1 MLEASETLLEDS
13 DALYIVEDAVLE
25 LEDIQTEVKRDLQ
38 ANIQTTTIANNDSA
52 DEIIAKA
59 KMLSL
64 LNEEFKVAFKDLIS
78 VNAGNVKNNESAIK
92 TITNASRQQGNSTV
106 MLSITIIVIACL
118 VIGAIVYIIVLVT
131 KPLDTLVSG
140 IEDVSNGNFTTHFS
154 VLNNDE
160 FGLLSQAMNRM
171 VEQTKD
177 IIEQINFE
185 TEALL
190 KTASDMEQNSL
201 ATKSLLKIERE
212 EIDSVVIATEQM
224 LNTVELVSNASRG
237 SMISSNDTSIAST
250 DGTAIVESNI
260 RMVNE
265 LASEFNQAAAVVG
278 DVEQHTVEIGRILDV
293 IKDITAQTN
302 LLALNAAI
310 EAARAGEQGR
320 GFAVVADEVR
330 QLAFRTQGSTE
341 EITQIIQNLHESSK
355 NAVHLMKN
363 SEKGV
368 IETTQEAQKVNQVFS
383 KISECVYDI
392 RARIERVVIA
402 SEEQNT
408 VSLDVQSRMKRI
420 DNETERVE
428 KMADEIVCQSSSV
441 KQVTQRIA
449 THLKK
454 FVI

>member
-171 VEQTKD
+171 VEQT
-177 IIEQINFE
+177 NFE